1 VVVGTI
7 VFKYWI
13 GDGVVVIATVFE
25 YWTGVVV
32 AGAGFW

>member
-7 VFKYWI
+7 GFEYWKVV
-13 GDGVVVIATVFE
+13 GVVVSATVFE